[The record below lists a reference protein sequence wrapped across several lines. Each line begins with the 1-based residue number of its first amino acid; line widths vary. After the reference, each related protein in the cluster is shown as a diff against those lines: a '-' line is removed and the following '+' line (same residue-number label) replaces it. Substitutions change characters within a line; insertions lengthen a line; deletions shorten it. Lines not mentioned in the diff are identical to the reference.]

1 MHPLTLI
8 FLAAL
13 GLSLTLR
20 LWLAQ
25 RHINHVQLHRAQVPA
40 SFSESMPLDA
50 HQKAADYTAAKT
62 RFGMVNAG
70 LDAVL
75 LVLWTLGGG
84 LNLIDQAWAAF
95 GLGALATGVGVIF
108 SVLLITSAI
117 ELPASIYR
125 TFVLEKRFGFNRTTV
140 GTFVADLAKSS
151 LLMLVIG
158 VPLVL
163 VVLWLMESQGDYWW
177 LYVWLVWAAFGL
189 FMTWAYPTLIAPLF
203 NSFSPLQDD
212 ALRGRIQNLLARC
225 GFQSKGVYVM
235 DGSKRSAHGN
245 AYFTGFGRNKRIVFF
260 DTLMDTLKPAE
271 IESVLAHELGHFK
284 RNHVKKRLLF
294 MAVYSLLA
302 LYLLAWLMRQ
312 TWVYGSLGVAQPS
325 AHMALLLFMMV
336 GPVFGF
342 LLRPWLAWWSRK
354 QEFEAD
360 EFAAAQSDPR
370 SLITA
375 LVSLYKENASTL
387 TPDPLHSA
395 VYDSHPPAA
404 TRIARLTGYAGRST
418 MT

>member
-1 MHPLTLI
+1 MYAFTLI

-13 GLSLTLR
+13 GLSLTVR

-25 RHINHVQLHRAQVPA
+25 RHINHVQDHRAQVPA
-40 SFSESMPLDA
+40 AFSGRMPLSA
-50 HQKAADYTAAKT
+50 HQKAADYTTAKT

-70 LDAVL
+70 LEAIL
-75 LVLWTLGGG
+75 LLIWTLGGG
-84 LNLIDQAWAAF
+84 LNLIDQAWRSLGF
-95 GLGALATGVGVIF
+95 GSLTTGVGVF
-108 SVLLITSAI
+108 LSVLFITSVI

-125 TFVLEKRFGFNRTTV
+125 TFVLENHFGFNRTTS
-140 GTFVADLAKSS
+140 GTFVGDLAKNAT
-151 LLMLVIG
+151 LLLIIG
-158 VPLVL
+158 TPLIL
-163 VVLWLMESQGDYWW
+163 VVLWLMESQGVLWW
-177 LYVWLVWAAFGL
+177 LYVWAVWTAFGL

-203 NSFSPLQDD
+203 NSFSPLQNED
-212 ALRGRIQNLLARC
+212 LRARIQHLLQRC

-235 DGSKRSAHGN
+235 DGSRRSAHGN

-260 DTLMDTLKPAE
+260 DTLMDTLNPAE

-294 MAVYSLLA
+294 MAVYSLVA
-302 LYLLAWLMRQ
+302 LYLLAWLMQ
-312 TWVYGSLGVAQPS
+312 QPWFYNALGVAEPS
-325 AHMALLLFMMV
+325 AHMALLLFMLV

-342 LLRPWLAWWSRK
+342 FLRPLMAWWSRQ

-360 EFAAAQSDPR
+360 GFAAEQSDPR
-370 SLITA
+370 NLITA

-404 TRIARLTGYAGRST
+404 IRITRLSELSNSSA
-418 MT
+418 